1 MRETGKKEQEIKSP
15 IAGIVSSIMIKAKQ
29 EVKKKDPL
37 LSIEGETSI
46 DVTASKEC
54 VVERLLVSEG
64 DLLEQGQPV
73 LVVSTGGITE
83 KARKERNVNF
93 HSLRHTFNS
102 AMRGKIND
110 KSLRAIVGHESEA
123 MSNLYTHETEEEVL
137 VAGAI
142 AKEIFSIPFWGVRE
156 RVEKK

>member
-1 MRETGKKEQEIKSP
+1 
-15 IAGIVSSIMIKAKQ
+15 
-29 EVKKKDPL
+29 
-37 LSIEGETSI
+37 
-46 DVTASKEC
+46 
-54 VVERLLVSEG
+54 
-64 DLLEQGQPV
+64 
-73 LVVSTGGITE
+73 
-83 KARKERNVNF
+83 
-93 HSLRHTFNS
+93 
-102 AMRGKIND
+102 MRGKIND